1 MLMFRN
7 IRAFTELV
15 SGEAVMEAVKNLA
28 IMLESSYC
36 LSQKDTEINSQNS
49 EVTGPIAQ
57 AKTM

>member
-1 MLMFRN
+1 MLIFQN

-15 SGEAVMEAVKNLA
+15 SGEAVMEALKSLA

-36 LSQKDTEINSQNS
+36 LSQKDIEINSQNS
-49 EVTGPIAQ
+49 EMTDTIAQ